1 MKRVDRIKLDFIR
14 NWRLPGK
21 ERLANWLKTSAD
33 LKLSLQNGI
42 VWLTD
47 EDIAIHTTADNYIEY
62 AILSTGTYEAEI
74 GKLIRTSLKP
84 GYIALDI
91 GANIGLQSIR
101 MSQCCGDEG
110 MVLAFEPLTYLQEKF
125 KKNITLNNCT
135 NIKLYPFALSD
146 NETVTDIKISENN
159 WNQGTFSINHV
170 NGGDKNQQL
179 TIKIADK
186 VEEIEKLAKLHL
198 VKIDV
203 EGFEYHVL
211 RGLKATLQKH
221 RPRIIFEYDSNYWIA
236 ADQQITDC
244 YNFLTGLNYT
254 LYQITQVGC
263 ELIKNA
269 ASITNG
275 NLFCLPLNNE

>member
-1 MKRVDRIKLDFIR
+1 MKRADRIKLDFTR

-21 ERLANWLKTSAD
+21 ERLANLLKTSAD
-33 LKLSLQNGI
+33 LKVSLQNGI

-74 GKLIRTSLKP
+74 GKLIRTCLKP
-84 GYIALDI
+84 GYVALDI

-110 MVLAFEPLTYLQEKF
+110 IVLAFEPLNYLQEKF
-125 KKNITLNNCT
+125 RKNIALNNCT
-135 NIKLYPFALSD
+135 NVKLLPFALSD
-146 NETVTDIKISENN
+146 NETVIDITINENN
-159 WNQGTFSINHV
+159 WNQGTFSLNHTT
-170 NGGDKNQQL
+170 GGDKKQQL
-179 TIKIADK
+179 TVKIGDK

-203 EGFEYHVL
+203 EGFEFHVL

-221 RPRIIFEYDSNYWIA
+221 RPRLIFEYDSNYWSA
-236 ADQQITDC
+236 THQQITAC
-244 YNFLTGLNYT
+244 YDFLIELGYT
-254 LYQITQVGC
+254 VYQITQVGC
-263 ELIKNA
+263 ELIKGA
-269 ASITNG
+269 AYITNG
-275 NLFCLPLNNE
+275 NLFCLPVNNA

>member
-1 MKRVDRIKLDFIR
+1 MKRADRIKLDFTR

-21 ERLANWLKTSAD
+21 ERLANLLKTSAD
-33 LKLSLQNGI
+33 LKVSLQNGI

-74 GKLIRTSLKP
+74 GKLIRTCLKP
-84 GYIALDI
+84 GYVALDI

-110 MVLAFEPLTYLQEKF
+110 IVLAFEPLTYLQEKF
-125 KKNITLNNCT
+125 RKNIALNNCT
-135 NIKLYPFALSD
+135 NVKLLPFALSD
-146 NETVTDIKISENN
+146 NETVIDITINENN
-159 WNQGTFSINHV
+159 WNQGTFSLNHTA
-170 NGGDKNQQL
+170 GGDKNQQL
-179 TIKIADK
+179 TVKIGDK

-221 RPRIIFEYDSNYWIA
+221 RPRIIFEYDSNYWA
-236 ADQQITDC
+236 ATHQQIATC
-244 YNFLTGLNYT
+244 YEFLIELGYT
-254 LYQITQVGC
+254 VYQITQVGC
-263 ELIKNA
+263 ELIKGVA
-269 ASITNG
+269 YITDG
-275 NLFCLPLNNE
+275 NLFCLPVTNA

>member
-1 MKRVDRIKLDFIR
+1 MKRADRIKLDFIR

-33 LKLSLQNGI
+33 LKISLQNGI

-84 GYIALDI
+84 GYVALDI

-110 MVLAFEPLTYLQEKF
+110 RVLAFEPLNYLQQKF
-125 KKNITLNNCT
+125 TKNIVLNNCT
-135 NIKLYPFALSD
+135 NIKLFPFALSD
-146 NETVTDIKISENN
+146 NETVSEININESN
-159 WNQGTFSINHV
+159 WNQGTFSLNQT
-170 NGGDKNQQL
+170 NSGNTSQQL
-179 TIKIADK
+179 TVKIADTIIN
-186 VEEIEKLAKLHL
+186 IEQLNALHL

-211 RGLKATLQKH
+211 RGLKATLKKH
-221 RPRIIFEYDSNYWIA
+221 RPRIIFEYDSNYWA
-236 ADQQITDC
+236 ATNQQIADC
-244 YNFLTGLNYT
+244 YHFLIELGYA

-269 ASITNG
+269 ASITDG
-275 NLFCLPLNNE
+275 NLFCLPINND

>member
-1 MKRVDRIKLDFIR
+1 MKRADRIKLDFIR

-33 LKLSLQNGI
+33 LKISLKNGI

-47 EDIAIHTTADNYIEY
+47 EDIAIYTTADNYIEY
-62 AILSTGTYEAEI
+62 TILSTGTYEAEI
-74 GKLIRTSLKP
+74 GKLIRTCLKP

-101 MSQCCGDEG
+101 MSQCCGEEG
-110 MVLAFEPLTYLQEKF
+110 LVLAFEPLTYLQEKF
-125 KKNITLNNCT
+125 DKNIALNNCT
-135 NIKLYPFALSD
+135 NVKLFPFALSD
-146 NETVTDIKISENN
+146 NETAIDIKINENN
-159 WNQGTFSINHV
+159 WNQGTFSLNNTN
-170 NGGDKNQQL
+170 NGNKSQQL
-179 TIKIADK
+179 TVKIADK
-186 VEEIEKLAKLHL
+186 LEAIEKLPKLHL
-198 VKIDV
+198 IKIDV

-221 RPRIIFEYDSNYWIA
+221 RPRIIFEYDSNYWMA
-236 ADQQITDC
+236 TNQQIISC
-244 YNFLTGLNYT
+244 YDFLTELNYK

-269 ASITNG
+269 ASITDG
-275 NLFCLPLNNE
+275 NLFCLPVNDE